1 MTAYPP
7 QAVCCADGEHCCP
20 IGYTCDA
27 RTASCAKPRAAAG
40 LQRLPWFSKER
51 AVQRGMLGD
60 VKCDNASSC
69 ASGTT
74 CCKLDTG
81 EWGCCPL
88 VKVSPPTLGLGP
100 L

>member
-1 MTAYPP
+1 MDK
-7 QAVCCADGEHCCP
+7 AVCCADGEHCCP

-27 RTASCAKPRAAAG
+27 RTASCTKPRAAAG
-40 LQRLPWFSKER
+40 LQCLPWFSKER

-60 VKCDNASSC
+60 VKFDNASSC

-88 VKVSPPTLGLGP
+88 VKVSPPTP
-100 L
+100 LKVP